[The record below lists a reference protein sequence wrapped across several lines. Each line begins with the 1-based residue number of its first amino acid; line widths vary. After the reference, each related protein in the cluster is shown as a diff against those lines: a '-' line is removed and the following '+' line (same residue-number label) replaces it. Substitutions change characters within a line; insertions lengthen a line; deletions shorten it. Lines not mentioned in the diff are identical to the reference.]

1 MDRDRLRAPREARGG
16 TGAAEPDAPAR
27 TRRRETSG
35 AVSPALERRRASRS
49 LWQACEALL
58 SAAGDAR
65 AIHRALDRLLIAFDC
80 EGVALHALAPSGAI
94 EPWCARGRWRGVP
107 GDLRDCI
114 SVPLL
119 RGSERVG
126 TLDLRA
132 HQGERW
138 KPEQL
143 GLVRTA
149 AGALG
154 AALGARLELQR
165 LRHQPGRDAVTG
177 LADARAFHARLG
189 EEVARGRRHGTPVAV
204 VQIDLDHFAAL
215 NQRYGRAAGDRA
227 LEEAALVI
235 KLALRESDIVA
246 RLGGDGFGIVLP
258 ETDSIMAR
266 RCAERLCRALEEHPF
281 ARIGRLSASA
291 GAAAC
296 PRDGVDAVELMHLA
310 DRALSVAKKSGRRR
324 VSTAAPAQAH

>member
-1 MDRDRLRAPREARGG
+1 MDRERIRAPRERRSDAEASSASSDGTARQP
-16 TGAAEPDAPAR
+16 AATPA
-27 TRRRETSG
+27 
-35 AVSPALERRRASRS
+35 ALERRRASSS
-49 LWQACEALL
+49 LWKACEALL
-58 SAAGDAR
+58 SATGDAR
-65 AIHRALDRLLIAFDC
+65 AVHRALDQLRAAFDC
-80 EGVALHALAPSGAI
+80 DGVALHALGPSGTI
-94 EPWCARGRWRGVP
+94 EPWCARGRWRSAP

-114 SVPLL
+114 TVPLL

-132 HQGERW
+132 RQGQPWR
-138 KPEQL
+138 PEQL

-154 AALGARLELQR
+154 DALGARLELQH

-189 EEVARGRRHGTPVAV
+189 EEVTRARRHGIPLAV
-204 VQIDLDHFAAL
+204 VQIDLDHFASL
-215 NQRYGRAAGDRA
+215 NQRYGRAMGDRA
-227 LEEAALVI
+227 LEEAALVL
-235 KLALRESDIVA
+235 KLALRESDVIA
-246 RLGGDGFGIVLP
+246 RLGGDAFAVVLP

-266 RCAERLCRALEEHPF
+266 RCAERLCRALEEHTF

-291 GAAAC
+291 GVAAC
-296 PRDGVDAVELMHLA
+296 PRDGADAVELMSVA

-324 VSTAAPAQAH
+324 VAGLPAASAH